1 MSTKALQAQIDELRA
16 DLAANE
22 ARRSRIVAEF
32 SEARKA
38 DDGTIKKLQKG
49 AGILKEVQAIIKAQN
64 KRGEAA
70 QAEINELVGVSQRT
84 KDRLLALYDEIR
96 DADADAAEPVVEDF
110 VKADDAPQ
118 DAPEPAEPAD
128 DSAP

>member
-32 SEARKA
+32 YEARKA

-118 DAPEPAEPAD
+118 DAPEPAAPAA